1 MVQVYLPVV
10 PRLGLTSKERAYAI
24 NRELFNLELPRHLQD
39 ELNVSTL
46 LVAMIEHPTTGDYAL
61 QVSDDLTI
69 KVHRERDLS
78 ALVSL
83 FPQLTQEERDA
94 LIFYIATND
103 TVTFANLIPSDA
115 TTLTYSEA
123 EAAGWFPTF
132 PPT

>member
-1 MVQVYLPVV
+1 MNQLYAPVV

-24 NRELFNLELPRHLQD
+24 NRELFNLELPRHLQGD
-39 ELNVSTL
+39 QNVSTL
-46 LVAMIEHPTTGDYAL
+46 LVAMIEHPTPGDYAL
-61 QVSDDLTI
+61 HVSDDLTI
-69 KVHRERDLS
+69 RVHRERDLS

-103 TVTFANLIPSDA
+103 IVTFANLIPSDA
-115 TTLTYSEA
+115 TTLTYTEA